1 MSSGTYLYLPGVSQN
16 WATTPDAAVLD
27 ITGDVDIRIKVAL
40 DDWTPGAVNTL
51 IAKATSSTTNRSYWF
66 NVNIDGTLGLLTS
79 PDGTS
84 GSQITYTS
92 TVATGIAD
100 GATKWVRATLD
111 VDNGASGKTAT
122 FFTSDDGTTW
132 TQLGAAVTSA
142 GTTSIFSGI
151 SPLTVGGI
159 GAAQPSRGKFFRA
172 QVRNGIDGTVVFDAN
187 FETSITSLLQTS
199 FTESSSNAATVTIG
213 RSGTAYQSAGITA
226 AGYLYPGATN
236 TFTASATDFLNFGAA
251 DSFTVM
257 VVSRD
262 WNTGTTVSLLTKKN
276 TYSGTT
282 DPGYSLVNF
291 ESQIGGTS
299 VYITDG
305 TNRPNAFTPSGNVA
319 GLLLSST
326 LVRNVSSDQL
336 FAYSNAVSG
345 GTGATSPSTD
355 TTTGSLSTIVTVRIG
370 SSGGGGS
377 PLDGEIY
384 AAAIFRSALT
394 LPQIRQ
400 IFNYFANREVYL

>member
-213 RSGTAYQSAGITA
+213 RSGDVFESAGITE

-236 TFTASATDFLNFGAA
+236 TFTASATDFLNFGAS
-251 DSFTVM
+251 DDFTVM
-257 VVSRD
+257 AFTRQWSSSLATNGLVSKGS
-262 WNTGTTVSLLTKKN
+262 TSAAP
-276 TYSGTT
+276 
-282 DPGYSLVNF
+282 PGYTLYKYAAGPSAYL
-291 ESQIGGTS
+291 QIA
-299 VYITDG
+299 DG
-305 TNRPNAFTPSGNVA
+305 TVNPTASTGAQTA
-319 GLLLSST
+319 GSALLSAG
-326 LVRNVSSDQL
+326 VRNVSTDKII
-336 FAYSNAVSG
+336 AYAGSTAGTAV
-345 GTGATSPSTD
+345 TD
-355 TTTGSLSTIVTVRIG
+355 TTTASLANFTQFFIGRTST
-370 SSGGGGS
+370 GGY
-377 PLDGEIY
+377 LEGELV
-384 AAAIFRSALT
+384 AAAVFRRALT
-394 LPQIRQ
+394 DAEIATITSYYSGRMGS
-400 IFNYFANREVYL
+400 